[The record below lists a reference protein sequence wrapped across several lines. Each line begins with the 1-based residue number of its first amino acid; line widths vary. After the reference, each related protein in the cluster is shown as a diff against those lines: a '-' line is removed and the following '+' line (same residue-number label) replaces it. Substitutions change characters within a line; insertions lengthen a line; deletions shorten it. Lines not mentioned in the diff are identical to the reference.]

1 MISIRT
7 KLSLWLSGL
16 VIISTFVAIVI
27 FESMLRQAFHDSI
40 IDRLEEDLQQVLLA
54 IQFDNGDITIDQSQ
68 LSSFY
73 KPVYSGRYYQLN
85 MDHIEL
91 RSRSLWDQRLDIR
104 PLTKGETRV
113 WQTKGPQNH
122 DIQLLSLGLSSET
135 ALVQATITV
144 AQDLSI
150 GRQVFTQVYGTKLGV
165 NLAMLLAMIAGIFIV
180 LRQSFKPINDM
191 QQALIKLRG
200 GEITSLDV
208 NKIPPELAPL
218 ATTYN
223 ELLQYSSKQMER
235 SRNNLGNLSHGLKTP
250 LAVMQQQVEA
260 LGLKDPD
267 SAMALQKQLD
277 LIHKMI
283 ERKLAAARIT
293 GDMLPAAQMQLPKD
307 LHDLCH
313 TLNKVHHGK
322 QIQCQFAIDDSINRL
337 PIHREDGME
346 LIGNLLDNAF
356 KWAKSQVSISVTTVT
371 ASTTTPAQDADKPI
385 LLTIEDDGCGV
396 DSDQLSLLTHR
407 GTRLDESIIGHGLGL
422 SIVKDIAEQYEI
434 ELSFEHSAALGGLKI
449 QLRFT
454 PQ

>member
-7 KLSLWLSGL
+7 KLSLWLSAL

-40 IDRLEEDLQQVLLA
+40 IDRLEEDLEQVLLA
-54 IQFDNGDITIDQSQ
+54 IQFDNGDISIDPNQVSN
-68 LSSFY
+68 FY

-85 MDHIEL
+85 LKDIEL
-91 RSRSLWDQRLDIR
+91 RSRSLWDQRLEIE
-104 PLTKGETRV
+104 PLTKGQTRV

-122 DIQLLSLGLSSET
+122 DIQLLSLGLSS
-135 ALVQATITV
+135 ADAKVQATLTV

-150 GRQVFTQVYGTKLGV
+150 GRQVFSQVYGTKLSV
-165 NLAMLLAMIAGIFIV
+165 NLAMLLTMVAGIFIL

-191 QQALIKLRG
+191 QRALMKLRE
-200 GEITSLDV
+200 GEITALDTG
-208 NKIPPELAPL
+208 KIPPELAPL
-218 ATTYN
+218 AQTYN

-250 LAVMQQQVEA
+250 LAVMQQQVEV

-267 SAMALQKQLD
+267 AAAAMQAQLD
-277 LIHKMI
+277 QIHKMI

-307 LHDLCH
+307 LQDLAQ
-313 TLNKVHHGK
+313 TLTKVHGHK
-322 QIQCQFAIDDSINRL
+322 AIDCQFNLDTHIHRL

-356 KWAKSQVSISVTTVT
+356 KWANSRVAVSTKQSDEQ
-371 ASTTTPAQDADKPI
+371 SF
-385 LLTIEDDGCGV
+385 LTIEDDGPGV
-396 DSDQLSLLTHR
+396 ADEALSQLTQR
-407 GTRLDESIIGHGLGL
+407 GKRLDEAIMGHGLGL

-434 ELSFEHSAALGGLKI
+434 SLDFEHSQQLGGLKI
-449 QLRFT
+449 TLGFRV
-454 PQ
+454 

>member
-7 KLSLWLSGL
+7 RLSLWLSAL

-40 IDRLEEDLQQVLLA
+40 IARLEEDLQQVLVA
-54 IQFDNGDITIDQSQ
+54 ITFEDGEISIDNSQ

-85 MDHIEL
+85 VDDIEL
-91 RSRSLWDQRLDIR
+91 RSRSLWDQRLDVR
-104 PLTKGETRV
+104 PLTKGQTRV

-122 DIQLLSLGLSSET
+122 DIQLLSIGISSKSANIQT
-135 ALVQATITV
+135 TLTV

-165 NLAMLLAMIAGIFIV
+165 NLAMLVAMVCGIFIV
-180 LRQSFKPINDM
+180 LRQSFKPISAM
-191 QQALIKLRG
+191 QQALIRLRE

-208 NKIPPELAPL
+208 NKIPPELTPIAE
-218 ATTYN
+218 TYN
-223 ELLQYSSKQMER
+223 ELLQYASKQMER

-250 LAVMQQQVEA
+250 LAVMQQQVET

-267 SAMALQKQLD
+267 SAIALQKQLD
-277 LIHKMI
+277 QIHKMI

-307 LHDLCH
+307 LLDLTQ
-313 TLNKVHHGK
+313 TLDKVHQTK
-322 QIQCQFAIDDSINRL
+322 QVICQFDIPDAIPRL

-346 LIGNLLDNAF
+346 LIGNLLDNAY
-356 KWAKSQVSISVTTVT
+356 KWAKSQVAIKVINKG
-371 ASTTTPAQDADKPI
+371 DNI
-385 LLTIEDDGCGV
+385 EFTIEDNGPGV
-396 DSDQLSLLTHR
+396 ANDELSLLTGR
-407 GTRLDESIIGHGLGL
+407 GKRLDEAIMGHGLGL

-434 ELSFEHSAALGGLKI
+434 KLDFDRSHALGGLKI
-449 QLRFT
+449 SLEFKKL
-454 PQ
+454 

>member
-7 KLSLWLSGL
+7 KLSLWLSAL

-40 IDRLEEDLQQVLLA
+40 IDRLEEDLEQVLLA
-54 IQFDNGDITIDQSQ
+54 IQFDNGDISIDPNQVSN
-68 LSSFY
+68 FY

-85 MDHIEL
+85 LKDIEL
-91 RSRSLWDQRLDIR
+91 RSRSLWDQRLEIE
-104 PLTKGETRV
+104 PLSKGQTRV

-122 DIQLLSLGLSSET
+122 DIQLLSLGLSS
-135 ALVQATITV
+135 ADAKVQATLTV

-150 GRQVFTQVYGTKLGV
+150 GRQVFSQVYGTKLSV
-165 NLAMLLAMIAGIFIV
+165 NLAMLLTMVAGIFIL

-191 QQALIKLRG
+191 QRALMKLRE
-200 GEITSLDV
+200 GEITALDTS
-208 NKIPPELAPL
+208 KIPPELAPL
-218 ATTYN
+218 AQTYN

-250 LAVMQQQVEA
+250 LAVMQQQVEV
-260 LGLKDPD
+260 LGLKDPEAAN
-267 SAMALQKQLD
+267 AMQSQLD
-277 LIHKMI
+277 QIHKMI

-307 LHDLCH
+307 LQDLAQ
-313 TLNKVHHGK
+313 TLTKVHGHK
-322 QIQCQFAIDDSINRL
+322 AIACEFSLDERLSRL

-356 KWAKSQVSISVTTVT
+356 KWADSRVAV
-371 ASTTTPAQDADKPI
+371 STTQTDERI
-385 LLTIEDDGCGV
+385 LLTIEDDGPGV
-396 DSDQLSLLTHR
+396 ADEALSQLTQR
-407 GTRLDESIIGHGLGL
+407 GKRLDEAIMGHGLGL

-434 ELSFEHSAALGGLKI
+434 SLAFEHSQQLGGLKI
-449 QLRFT
+449 TLGFKG
-454 PQ
+454 

>member
-7 KLSLWLSGL
+7 RLSLWLSAL

-40 IDRLEEDLQQVLLA
+40 IARLEEDLQQVLVA
-54 IQFDNGDITIDQSQ
+54 ITFEDGEISIDNSQ

-85 MDHIEL
+85 VDDIEL
-91 RSRSLWDQRLDIR
+91 RSRSLWDQRLDVR
-104 PLTKGETRV
+104 PLTKGQTRV

-122 DIQLLSLGLSSET
+122 DIQLLSIGISSKSANIQT
-135 ALVQATITV
+135 TLTV

-165 NLAMLLAMIAGIFIV
+165 NLAMLVAMVCGIFIV
-180 LRQSFKPINDM
+180 LRQSFKPISAM
-191 QQALIKLRG
+191 QQALIRLRE

-208 NKIPPELAPL
+208 NKIPPELTPIAE
-218 ATTYN
+218 TYN
-223 ELLQYSSKQMER
+223 ELLQYASKQMER

-250 LAVMQQQVEA
+250 LAVMQQQVET

-267 SAMALQKQLD
+267 SAIALQKQLD
-277 LIHKMI
+277 QIHKMI

-307 LHDLCH
+307 LLDLTQ
-313 TLNKVHHGK
+313 TLDKVHQTK
-322 QIQCQFAIDDSINRL
+322 QVICQFDIPDAVSRL

-346 LIGNLLDNAF
+346 LIGNLLDNAY
-356 KWAKSQVSISVTTVT
+356 KWAKSQVFINVINKGDT
-371 ASTTTPAQDADKPI
+371 I
-385 LLTIEDDGCGV
+385 EFTIEDDGPGV
-396 DSDQLSLLTHR
+396 ANDELSQLTGR
-407 GTRLDESIIGHGLGL
+407 GKRLDEDIMGHGLGL

-434 ELSFEHSAALGGLKI
+434 KLDFDRSHDLGGLKI
-449 QLRFT
+449 CLEFKKL
-454 PQ
+454 

>member
-7 KLSLWLSGL
+7 KLSLWLSAL

-40 IDRLEEDLQQVLLA
+40 IDRLEEDLEQVLLA
-54 IQFDNGDITIDQSQ
+54 IQFDNGDISIDPNQVSN
-68 LSSFY
+68 FY

-85 MDHIEL
+85 LKDIEL
-91 RSRSLWDQRLDIR
+91 RSRSLWDQRLEIE
-104 PLTKGETRV
+104 PLSKGQTRV

-122 DIQLLSLGLSSET
+122 DIQLLSLGLSS
-135 ALVQATITV
+135 ADAKVQATLTV

-150 GRQVFTQVYGTKLGV
+150 GRQVFSQVYGTKLSV
-165 NLAMLLAMIAGIFIV
+165 NLAMLLTMVAGIFIL

-191 QQALIKLRG
+191 QRALMKLRE
-200 GEITSLDV
+200 GEITALDTS
-208 NKIPPELAPL
+208 KIPPELAPL
-218 ATTYN
+218 AQTYN

-250 LAVMQQQVEA
+250 LAVMQQQVEV
-260 LGLKDPD
+260 LGLKDPEAA
-267 SAMALQKQLD
+267 SAMQSQLD
-277 LIHKMI
+277 QIHKMI

-307 LHDLCH
+307 LQDLAQ
-313 TLNKVHHGK
+313 TLTKVHGHK
-322 QIQCQFAIDDSINRL
+322 AIACEFSLDERLSRL

-356 KWAKSQVSISVTTVT
+356 KWADSKVAVST
-371 ASTTTPAQDADKPI
+371 AQTDEQI
-385 LLTIEDDGCGV
+385 LLTIEDDGPGV
-396 DSDQLSLLTHR
+396 ADEALSLLTQR
-407 GTRLDESIIGHGLGL
+407 GKRLDEAIMGHGLGL

-434 ELSFEHSAALGGLKI
+434 SLAFEHSQQLGGLKI
-449 QLRFT
+449 TLGLKDRL
-454 PQ
+454 